1 MGRCNC
7 EVQCRYIF
15 FFHGLIDICSK
26 MKGLFVNFSRNFFL
40 MRKLLTACSKC
51 VVHNYHNYHDR
62 GFTNK
67 VVKLVI
73 KRIWHGSRWY
83 MIFIQ
88 QSCVSIPS
96 SRLGIENTTCQ
107 IKFIYHR
114 ETYEVSYILCTY
126 TVTIAS
132 PCHLYDWSTRYN
144 SVISQ

>member
-62 GFTNK
+62 GFTNE

-96 SRLGIENTTCQ
+96 SRKHNLSDKIHIPSGNLWGILY
-107 IKFIYHR
+107 IMYIYCYYCFALPSIR
-114 ETYEVSYILCTY
+114 LINK
-126 TVTIAS
+126 I
-132 PCHLYDWSTRYN
+132 
-144 SVISQ
+144 